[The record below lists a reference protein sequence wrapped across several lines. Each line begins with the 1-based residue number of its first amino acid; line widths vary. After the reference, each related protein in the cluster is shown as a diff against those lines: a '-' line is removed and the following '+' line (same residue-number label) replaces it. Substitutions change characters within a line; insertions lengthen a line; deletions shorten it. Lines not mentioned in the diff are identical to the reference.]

1 MEEMGVP
8 SVAIHTQA
16 FHRVAKST
24 SRLRGFPTLRNAFVP
39 QPVVDRTPEQLRAY
53 IEGIDPVSKRPF
65 MQEVVE
71 GLLQPLEG
79 TDLTGETFERE
90 TPRLLPPDTE
100 ANLRVL
106 FEENRWTDFMPFVLP
121 TEELVAQ
128 MLKGTSQPPDKVVGR
143 MRAGNFREAWEY
155 TVEKVAVNAVMAGAK
170 PEYFPVI
177 LALAATNQTSRQG
190 STTSQTCLSVVNGPI
205 RHEIGM
211 NCGIGAM
218 GPYNHANV
226 TIGRAYSLLSQNGQG
241 GSVPGETYMGTLGNP
256 LAYSLVFAEN
266 EEASPWQS
274 LHVQKGLK
282 QEDSA
287 VTVFVGNRYVHEGFG
302 PRETWEEKFRRS
314 LAASAYL
321 PPCLVMDPI
330 VARLFA
336 QKGINTKQELID
348 WCAKNARLPAR
359 EYWDDQW
366 MQTLIRPHAVAGVE
380 PWATRLKA
388 APDEIVEMYRPED
401 INVVVTGGETQGAWK
416 IFGAKYVKTVKVDD
430 WR

>member
-106 FEENRWTDFMPFVLP
+106 FEENRWTDFMPIVLP

-128 MLKGTSQPPDKVVGR
+128 MLKGTNQPPDKVVGR

-155 TVEKVAVNAVMAGAK
+155 TVEKVAVNAVMAGAR

-177 LALAATNQTSRQG
+177 LALAATNQTSR
-190 STTSQTCLSVVNGPI
+190 
-205 RHEIGM
+205 
-211 NCGIGAM
+211 
-218 GPYNHANV
+218 
-226 TIGRAYSLLSQNGQG
+226 
-241 GSVPGETYMGTLGNP
+241 
-256 LAYSLVFAEN
+256 
-266 EEASPWQS
+266 
-274 LHVQKGLK
+274 
-282 QEDSA
+282 
-287 VTVFVGNRYVHEGFG
+287 
-302 PRETWEEKFRRS
+302 
-314 LAASAYL
+314 
-321 PPCLVMDPI
+321 
-330 VARLFA
+330 
-336 QKGINTKQELID
+336 
-348 WCAKNARLPAR
+348 
-359 EYWDDQW
+359 
-366 MQTLIRPHAVAGVE
+366 
-380 PWATRLKA
+380 
-388 APDEIVEMYRPED
+388 
-401 INVVVTGGETQGAWK
+401 
-416 IFGAKYVKTVKVDD
+416 
-430 WR
+430 